1 MLFCEELIHAM
12 NLLSYLLF
20 PIYSISFKS
29 TMAKEQAKQDQ
40 VKEEKWVNPIDPEKI
55 AENPHLLPYAH
66 SVGGAVIKPMDKG
79 RMKGRAVAAMY
90 EQTDLQLA
98 QIKEQID
105 LLAQQ
110 ARRLQ
115 ERVSI
120 SEEIYLTDM
129 NFEPL
134 IGRIY
139 FLYRQASG
147 KTILSMVSPDEWG
160 KKAPYTF
167 VAEVKMLAD
176 HTWDVLRT
184 NGEEVF
190 KQ

>member
-1 MLFCEELIHAM
+1 
-12 NLLSYLLF
+12 
-20 PIYSISFKS
+20 
-29 TMAKEQAKQDQ
+29 MAKDQ
-40 VKEEKWVNPIDPEKI
+40 IKEEKWVNPIDPEKI

-66 SVGGAVIKPMDKG
+66 TVGGAVIKPMDKG

-110 ARRLQ
+110 ARKLQ
-115 ERVSI
+115 ERVNI

-134 IGRIY
+134 IGRVY
-139 FLYRQASG
+139 FLYRKASG

-160 KKAPYTF
+160 KKPPYTF

-184 NGEEVF
+184 NEEAPIG
-190 KQ
+190 Q

>member
-1 MLFCEELIHAM
+1 
-12 NLLSYLLF
+12 
-20 PIYSISFKS
+20 
-29 TMAKEQAKQDQ
+29 MAKEQAKKNQ

-90 EQTDLQLA
+90 EQTDLQLT

-139 FLYRQASG
+139 FLYRQASS

>member
-1 MLFCEELIHAM
+1 
-12 NLLSYLLF
+12 
-20 PIYSISFKS
+20 
-29 TMAKEQAKQDQ
+29 MAKDQ
-40 VKEEKWVNPIDPEKI
+40 IKEKKWVNPIDPEKI

-66 SVGGAVIKPMDKG
+66 TVGGAVIKPMDKG

-110 ARRLQ
+110 ARKLQ
-115 ERVSI
+115 ERVNI

-134 IGRIY
+134 IGRVY

-160 KKAPYTF
+160 KKPPYTF

-184 NGEEVF
+184 NEEAPF
-190 KQ
+190 RQ

>member
-1 MLFCEELIHAM
+1 
-12 NLLSYLLF
+12 
-20 PIYSISFKS
+20 
-29 TMAKEQAKQDQ
+29 MAKEQAKQDQ
-40 VKEEKWVNPIDPEKI
+40 VKAEKWVNPIDPEKI

-66 SVGGAVIKPMDKG
+66 TVGGAVIKPMDKG

-139 FLYRQASG
+139 FLYRQPSG
-147 KTILSMVSPDEWG
+147 KTVLSMVSPDEWG
-160 KKAPYTF
+160 KKSPYTF

>member
-1 MLFCEELIHAM
+1 
-12 NLLSYLLF
+12 
-20 PIYSISFKS
+20 
-29 TMAKEQAKQDQ
+29 MAKEQAKKDQ

-139 FLYRQASG
+139 FLYRKASG

-160 KKAPYTF
+160 KKPPYTF

>member
-1 MLFCEELIHAM
+1 
-12 NLLSYLLF
+12 
-20 PIYSISFKS
+20 
-29 TMAKEQAKQDQ
+29 MAKEQAKQDQ
-40 VKEEKWVNPIDPEKI
+40 VKKEKWVNPIDPEKI

-134 IGRIY
+134 IGRTY

-147 KTILSMVSPDEWG
+147 KTVLSMVSPDEWG
-160 KKAPYTF
+160 KKSPYTF

-184 NGEEVF
+184 NEEVPF
-190 KQ
+190 GQ